1 MSDTNQAV
9 LEQLLGAPFYF
20 NVLCTQEEVGA
31 TAWTIN
37 KDSPIIFAVLVLPLV
52 VFAVSTIALL
62 PIGFELAKGTASA
75 DQAWLVVSIVA
86 LCLPLALSLAI
97 GYLLWQWQ
105 KSQSYKTFDR
115 FERFRFLQMYS
126 IAQSGFQFQAFN
138 NAVLIDW
145 PSISH
150 CYDLPEV
157 ICFVSG
163 GQIFPI
169 PKRAFYSALHIK
181 NLRNFVRAQGVAVTK
196 KGKERSDIKF
206 APLPPWSDA
215 AAIVPDKDNIVAQVV
230 MLDADGKAVVETI
243 TAPELPTDLDLPTFA
258 PAHPMSSLISEPIE
272 FESQSQS
279 VQLEIT
285 YTSDE
290 LKKIDRMLFLK
301 YGFAELCKFYI
312 FMVLYV
318 ALAPAG
324 FLALVGANIGM
335 AVFIWILPWTA
346 LSLPCLAVHSLYCLQ
361 KREEAIRT
369 MIKTDQPVLLQL
381 TDTLCIVRTRRS
393 LMHYPWQYF
402 KSCFATADHYICV
415 VPRGSVIIPKRY
427 LTNRVQAAFVEQL
440 LRSSVPKFEE
450 W

>member
-1 MSDTNQAV
+1 MAS
-9 LEQLLGAPFYF
+9 
-20 NVLCTQEEVGA
+20 
-31 TAWTIN
+31 I
-37 KDSPIIFAVLVLPLV
+37 LVLARFGLDLTRV
-52 VFAVSTIALL
+52 TF
-62 PIGFELAKGTASA
+62 SA
-75 DQAWLVVSIVA
+75 DQTLRTVVFCFCLV
-86 LCLPLALSLAI
+86 LSLAS

-115 FERFRFLQMYS
+115 FDRFRFLQMYS
-126 IAQSGFQFQAFN
+126 IAQSGFQFQAFS
-138 NAVLIDW
+138 NAVLIEW
-145 PSISH
+145 TAISH

-206 APLPPWSDA
+206 APLPPWSEA
-215 AAIVPDKDNIVAQVV
+215 AAIVPDQDNIVAQVV

-243 TAPELPTDLDLPTFA
+243 SAPELPTDLDLPTLA

-272 FESQSQS
+272 FEAPSQS
-279 VQLEIT
+279 VQLEIS
-285 YTSDE
+285 YLFEE
-290 LKKIDRMLFLK
+290 LKKIDRMLFWK
-301 YGFAELCKFYI
+301 YGFAELCKVYI
-312 FMVLYV
+312 FLMLYA

-324 FLALVGANIGM
+324 LLALLDTNIGLAIFM
-335 AVFIWILPWTA
+335 LILPWTA
-346 LSLPCLAVHSLYCLQ
+346 LSLPCLAVHSVYCLQ

-369 MIKTDQPVLLQL
+369 MIKTDQPVLVQL

-427 LTNRVQAAFVEQL
+427 LTNRIQAAFVEQL
-440 LRSSVPKFEE
+440 LRSSVQKYEE

>member
-1 MSDTNQAV
+1 M
-9 LEQLLGAPFYF
+9 PFYF

-37 KDSPIIFAVLVLPLV
+37 QDSPIIFMVLVLPLV
-52 VFAVSTIALL
+52 VFATSFGVSLRL
-62 PIGFELAKGTASA
+62 CN
-75 DQAWLVVSIVA
+75 LVVSSTLSADYTKGLLVV
-86 LCLPLALSLAI
+86 CVCLALALALASV
-97 GYLLWQWQ
+97 YLFWQWH

-115 FERFRFLQMYS
+115 FDRFRFLQMYS
-126 IAQSGFQFQAFN
+126 IAQSGFQFQAFS
-138 NAVLIDW
+138 NAVLIEW
-145 PSISH
+145 PAISH

-181 NLRNFVRAQGVAVTK
+181 NLRNFVRAQGVSVTK

-215 AAIVPDKDNIVAQVV
+215 AAIMPDKDNIVAQVV
-230 MLDADGKAVVETI
+230 MLDVDGKAVVETI
-243 TAPELPTDLDLPTFA
+243 TAPELPTDLDLPTLA
-258 PAHPMSSLISEPIE
+258 PAHPMSSLISETIE
-272 FESQSQS
+272 FEPQSQS

-285 YTSDE
+285 YTSEE

-312 FMVLYV
+312 FMVLYF

-324 FLALVGANIGM
+324 LLALLDTNIGM
-335 AVFIWILPWTA
+335 GLFILILPWTA
-346 LSLPCLAVHSLYCLQ
+346 LSLPCLAVHSMYCLQ

-369 MIKTDQPVLLQL
+369 MIKIDQPVLVQL
-381 TDTLCIVRTRRS
+381 TDTLCVVHTRRS

-427 LTNRVQAAFVEQL
+427 LTNRIQAAFVEQL
-440 LRSSVPKFEE
+440 LRSSVPKCED

>member
-1 MSDTNQAV
+1 MAS
-9 LEQLLGAPFYF
+9 
-20 NVLCTQEEVGA
+20 
-31 TAWTIN
+31 I
-37 KDSPIIFAVLVLPLV
+37 LVLARFGLDLTRV
-52 VFAVSTIALL
+52 TF
-62 PIGFELAKGTASA
+62 SA
-75 DQAWLVVSIVA
+75 DQTLRTVVF
-86 LCLPLALSLAI
+86 CFCLALSLAS
-97 GYLLWQWQ
+97 GYLFWQWQ
-105 KSQSYKTFDR
+105 KSESYKTFDR
-115 FERFRFLQMYS
+115 FDRFRFLQMYS
-126 IAQSGFQFQAFN
+126 IAQSGFQFQAFS
-138 NAVLIDW
+138 NAVLIEW
-145 PSISH
+145 TAISH

-206 APLPPWSDA
+206 APLPPWSEA
-215 AAIVPDKDNIVAQVV
+215 AAIVPDQDNIVAQVV

-243 TAPELPTDLDLPTFA
+243 SAPELPTDLDLPTLA

-272 FESQSQS
+272 FEAPSQS
-279 VQLEIT
+279 VQLEIS
-285 YTSDE
+285 YLFEE
-290 LKKIDRMLFLK
+290 LKKIDRMLFWK
-301 YGFAELCKFYI
+301 YGFAELCKVYI
-312 FMVLYV
+312 FLMLYA

-324 FLALVGANIGM
+324 LLALLDTNIGLAIFM
-335 AVFIWILPWTA
+335 LILPWTA
-346 LSLPCLAVHSLYCLQ
+346 LSLPCLAVHSVYCLQ

-369 MIKTDQPVLLQL
+369 MIKTDQPVLVQL

-427 LTNRVQAAFVEQL
+427 LTNRIQAAFVEQL
-440 LRSSVPKFEE
+440 LRSSVQKYEE